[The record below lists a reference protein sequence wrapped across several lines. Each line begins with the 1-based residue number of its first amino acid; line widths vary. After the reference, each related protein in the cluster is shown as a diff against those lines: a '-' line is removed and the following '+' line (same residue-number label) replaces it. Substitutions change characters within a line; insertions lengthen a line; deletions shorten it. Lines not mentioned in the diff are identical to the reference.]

1 MRPDWSL
8 VFAHS
13 AVSLNGSSGGVARCG
28 VRALPLR
35 GVDEPAIGSEGQSPD
50 GYGLAGPARAND
62 GLVGEFDALLDHQ
75 CACALERKAVGAL
88 MVFGRSLDSGEFPA
102 RRELFAIRRK
112 AEFEGRARVDA
123 QPGPCVK
130 LDFRRTRGRP
140 RTGTRDSWR
149 AGRGRRQR
157 TGCSRDP
164 KNPRDAHTRMLRR
177 PMPDAVRERHHSD
190 AELVLLDDRRS
201 RDGAPARGWPTRAVG
216 RCSLGL
222 ANVP

>member
-1 MRPDWSL
+1 MVMAWL
-8 VFAHS
+8 V
-13 AVSLNGSSGGVARCG
+13 
-28 VRALPLR
+28 P
-35 GVDEPAIGSEGQSPD
+35 Q
-50 GYGLAGPARAND
+50 GPTTV
-62 GLVGEFDALLDHQ
+62 LVGEFDALLDHQ

-164 KNPRDAHTRMLRR
+164 KDPRDAHTRMLRR
-177 PMPDAVRERHHSD
+177 PMPDAVRPGHHT
-190 AELVLLDDRRS
+190 
-201 RDGAPARGWPTRAVG
+201 TRLALS
-216 RCSLGL
+216 CSLPRAARWQDALRKSAHRPQGTS
-222 ANVP
+222 